1 MSISQIARRRHCVAA
16 AGTSATPA
24 DMVASIFTASRNS
37 EDGQSTECLAGDID
51 DLGHD
56 DL

>member
-1 MSISQIARRRHCVAA
+1 MPIPQIARRNHRGGP
-16 AGTSATPA
+16 AGTSAIPA
-24 DMVASIFTASRNS
+24 DMVAGIIAVPGNP
-37 EDGQSTECLAGDID
+37 EDRQSTECLAGDID